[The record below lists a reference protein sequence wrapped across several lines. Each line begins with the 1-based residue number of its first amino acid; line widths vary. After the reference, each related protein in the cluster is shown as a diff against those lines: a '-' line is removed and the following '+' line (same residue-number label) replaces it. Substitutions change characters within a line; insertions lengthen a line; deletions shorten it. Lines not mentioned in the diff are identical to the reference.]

1 MYVQPCSDCRRI
13 VDMSIPQNIRQTDR
27 YRAWPATFKT
37 FLQDFKASPADSITH
52 ALGGM
57 NIEEEDLDDEYD
69 FMDEDNEDEERRRQ
83 ERADRKKPYHKYKD
97 LMQQLANRDIDE
109 VLIELDDI
117 AQVCTA

>member
-1 MYVQPCSDCRRI
+1 MQH
-13 VDMSIPQNIRQTDR
+13 TDIYSLR
-27 YRAWPATFKT
+27 PATFKT

-69 FMDEDNEDEERRRQ
+69 FMDDDDEGEERRRQ
-83 ERADRKKPYHKYKD
+83 ERANRKKPYHKYKD

-117 AQVCTA
+117 SQVCTAPTREYGLCPHLLTLR